1 MIREIS
7 FVLPAYNEA
16 DNISSVIHSCLS
28 VAASITEQHE
38 IIIVDDGSTDGT
50 RGVVEA
56 LSNQFKN
63 VRLITHD
70 KNYGVAAA
78 TRTGFAAARY
88 HYVFYTDSDGQFD
101 IRDIKMLIPFSGNF
115 DFVVGYRNNR
125 GDPIH
130 RALNTLLYNWLIRLL
145 FNTSIHD
152 VNCAFKLMKRDA
164 LQRLNISSN
173 SAFYLAELVIRATLC
188 GMTFYEV
195 PVRHYPRRFGKPTG
209 SKFLII
215 FRELRDLVLFRFR
228 MGKIE

>member
-16 DNISSVIHSCLS
+16 DNISSVINNCLS
-28 VAASITEQHE
+28 VAVSITDRYE
-38 IIIVDDGSTDGT
+38 IIVVDDGSTDGT

-78 TRTGFAAARY
+78 TRTGFAAASY
-88 HYVFYTDSDGQFD
+88 QYVFYTDSDGQFD
-101 IRDIKMLIPFSGNF
+101 IRDIQMLIPFAENF

-125 GDPIH
+125 SDPIH

-145 FNTSIHD
+145 FNTPIHD

-215 FRELRDLVLFRFR
+215 FRELRDLVIFRFR
-228 MGKIE
+228 KGKIE